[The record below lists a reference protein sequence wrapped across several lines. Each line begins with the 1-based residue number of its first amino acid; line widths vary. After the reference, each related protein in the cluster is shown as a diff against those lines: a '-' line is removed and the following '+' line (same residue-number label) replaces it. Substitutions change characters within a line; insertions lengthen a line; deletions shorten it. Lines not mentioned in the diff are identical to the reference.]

1 MTTETDTPSQ
11 APLPPTP
18 VLQTARLTLRPLEAA
33 DTPTIQRRFPRW
45 EIVRH
50 LAPRVPWPY
59 PDDGAATYM
68 AISLEAMARGDACQW
83 AITLQ
88 GDTAELIGI
97 IELRRD
103 DGVCRDHRGFWIDP
117 EFQGQGLMTE
127 AAGRVT
133 EFAFLELGWSRLWL
147 TNAEDNIG
155 SHRIKD
161 KQGAT
166 LVERVPWMFV
176 GGPNVKEIWLLE
188 REAWMKHRVAKAD

>member
-1 MTTETDTPSQ
+1 MTNETDTPSQ

-18 VLQTARLTLRPLEAA
+18 VLKTPRLTLRPLEES
-33 DTPTIQRRFPRW
+33 DTATIQRRFPRW

-68 AISLEAMARGDACQW
+68 AMSREAMARGDACLW
-83 AITLQ
+83 AIALQ
-88 GDTAELIGI
+88 DAPDELIGI

-103 DGVCRDHRGFWIDP
+103 DGVSRDHRGFWIDP
-117 EFQGQGLMTE
+117 EFQGRGLMTE
-127 AAGRVT
+127 AADRVT
-133 EFAFLELGWSRLWL
+133 GFAFLELGLTHLWL

-155 SHRIKD
+155 SHRIKE

-166 LVERVPWMFV
+166 LVERIPWTFV

-188 REAWMKHRVAKAD
+188 RDAWIKHRERSTD

>member
-1 MTTETDTPSQ
+1 MTNETDTPSQ

-18 VLQTARLTLRPLEAA
+18 LLKTPRLTLRPLDES
-33 DTPTIQRRFPRW
+33 DTATIQRRFPRW

-68 AISLEAMARGDACQW
+68 AMSREAMARGDACLW
-83 AITLQ
+83 AITLK
-88 GDTAELIGI
+88 DAPAELIGI

-103 DGVCRDHRGFWIDP
+103 DGVSRDHRGFWIDP
-117 EFQGQGLMTE
+117 EFQGRGLVTE
-127 AAGRVT
+127 AAERVT
-133 EFAFLELGWSRLWL
+133 EFAFLELGLPHLWL

-155 SHRIKD
+155 SHRIKE

-166 LVERVPWMFV
+166 LVERVPWTFV

-188 REAWMKHRVAKAD
+188 RDVWISHREAKAG